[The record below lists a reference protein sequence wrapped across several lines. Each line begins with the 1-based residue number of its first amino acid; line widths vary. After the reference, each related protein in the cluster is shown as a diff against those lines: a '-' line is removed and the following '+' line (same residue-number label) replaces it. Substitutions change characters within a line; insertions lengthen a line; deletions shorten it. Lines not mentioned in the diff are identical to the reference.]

1 MLPLKDLFVKHENR
15 IVLFIGVILL
25 SIMSYGIGRLGTPQ
39 PKEPITIEANS
50 QKSLPVDK
58 PILKSSIS
66 EENKQTQNQEK
77 SLQDNGTR
85 DNITTPITGN
95 NNKNRS
101 SATTEEKKVPVSKRR
116 YVASKNGTKYHL
128 PTCSG
133 AKRIKEENK
142 IWFDSK
148 TEAEQAGYEPAKNCK
163 GI

>member
-25 SIMSYGIGRLGTPQ
+25 SIISYGIGRLGAPQ

-50 QKSLPVDK
+50 QESLSIDK
-58 PILKSSIS
+58 PISASPTS
-66 EENKQTQNQEK
+66 EESKQTQNRENP
-77 SLQDNGTR
+77 LQDNSTS
-85 DNITTPITGN
+85 DIAIAPITEN
-95 NNKNRS
+95 NNQNRS
-101 SATTEEKKVPVSKRR
+101 DTIEQGKTPASKRR

-128 PTCSG
+128 PTCPG

-148 TEAEQAGYEPAKNCK
+148 TEAEQAGYEPAKNCQ

>member
-1 MLPLKDLFVKHENR
+1 MLPLKGFFVKHENR

-25 SIMSYGIGRLGTPQ
+25 SIISYGIGRLSAPRS
-39 PKEPITIEANS
+39 KEPITIEANS
-50 QKSLPVDK
+50 QELFTVQKPV
-58 PILKSSIS
+58 PISSNHEETKQKKIPEIS
-66 EENKQTQNQEK
+66 QENNISKIVITPVTE
-77 SLQDNGTR
+77 DNSKDRG
-85 DNITTPITGN
+85 D
-95 NNKNRS
+95 
-101 SATTEEKKVPVSKRR
+101 TTEQGKTLVTKGL

-128 PTCSG
+128 PTCPG

>member
-1 MLPLKDLFVKHENR
+1 MLSLKDFFVKHENR

-25 SIMSYGIGRLGTPQ
+25 SFISYGIGRLSVAQ
-39 PKEPITIEANS
+39 PKESVIIQASSQDILKNNPAVKEEVKQDEKNLTIKKQYGSINS
-50 QKSLPVDK
+50 QKIK
-58 PILKSSIS
+58 EK
-66 EENKQTQNQEK
+66 NKIVKN
-77 SLQDNGTR
+77 
-85 DNITTPITGN
+85 TGL
-95 NNKNRS
+95 
-101 SATTEEKKVPVSKRR
+101 

-148 TEAEQAGYEPAKNCK
+148 QEAEKAGYEPAKNCK

>member
-1 MLPLKDLFVKHENR
+1 MLSLKDFFVKHENR

-25 SIMSYGIGRLGTPQ
+25 SFISYGIGRLSVPQ
-39 PKEPITIEANS
+39 PQEPIIIQAS
-50 QKSLPVDK
+50 SKD
-58 PILKSSIS
+58 ILKDNSIVKEEIKPKEKNLTAQTQNDS
-66 EENKQTQNQEK
+66 IKSEKTKEENKIIK
-77 SLQDNGTR
+77 
-85 DNITTPITGN
+85 NIGL
-95 NNKNRS
+95 
-101 SATTEEKKVPVSKRR
+101 

-148 TEAEQAGYEPAKNCK
+148 QEAEKAGYSPAKNCK

>member
-1 MLPLKDLFVKHENR
+1 MLSLKNLFVKHENR

-25 SIMSYGIGRLGTPQ
+25 SIISYGIGRLGAPQ

-50 QKSLPVDK
+50 QKSLPVNK
-58 PILKSSIS
+58 PIPVSPTS
-66 EENKQTQNQEK
+66 EENKQTRNQEK
-77 SLQDNGTR
+77 PLQDNSTS
-85 DNITTPITGN
+85 DIVIAPITEN
-95 NNKNRS
+95 NNQNRS
-101 SATTEEKKVPVSKRR
+101 DTIEQRKVPASKRR

-128 PTCSG
+128 PTCPG

-148 TEAEQAGYEPAKNCK
+148 AEAEQAGYEPAKNCK